1 MSSIPPPDGVTAPAV
16 LAAAIL
22 EHAGF
27 AIITTDTSGLITAF
41 NRMAEQLLGYAAA
54 DVVGKA
60 SPGMFHLEAE
70 VVARAGEFSRQLGID
85 MAPGFDVFVAKTR
98 LNLPNEH
105 EWTYVRRDGSGFPVL
120 LSVTALRDG
129 AGTVIGFLGMAVDLS
144 ARKRAEQAARNS
156 EQRYQQV
163 FDENPTPML
172 VYDVTNLEIVAANDA
187 LLTLYG
193 YRHDVLLGQ
202 PLSMLYPPSEHEALR
217 QQVDHIS
224 RRDNAP
230 LRRRWKNCKRD
241 GAPLLVDV
249 VSRWQS
255 FDERMT
261 RLVVFND
268 VTDRVAAET
277 QLQDQQHFMQ
287 SLLEALPTPIFY
299 KDSAGRYLGANQA
312 FYDLLGVTPAQY
324 VGKTVEELSPPALAA
339 RYRAAD
345 EALFGQ
351 PDQTQS
357 YEAQVRSGSGEMR
370 DVVFVKAVFRDHQ
383 NQVAG
388 LIGAILDMTERH
400 RAEQAVQES
409 EARLAQILHNSPLPV
424 FVIDEEHRIVIWN
437 PACERIFG
445 MPADQLLGSRDAWRA
460 FYPSARPVMADI
472 ILDGGQENEVAN
484 YYQDAYRRSSFNPD
498 AFEAEGFFPQMDEG
512 RGRWLYF
519 TASPLR
525 DGTGK
530 VVGAIETLVDIS
542 ERKTA
547 EAQTRQLTAELEQR
561 VVLRTRELATA
572 NDDLKRAM
580 GQLVQTEKLASLGNL
595 VAGVAH
601 ELNTPLGNML
611 TVATTLHQCVLEFD
625 ASVASGGLRR
635 SVLADFVNRSLEAT
649 RLLERSAERA
659 SELISHFKQVA
670 VDQTSVRRRK
680 FDLAKVV
687 EETLFTLR
695 PTLGKMTHQ
704 LVTDIAPG
712 IVMDSYPGPLE
723 QVLINFVTN
732 SLVHGFE
739 GRSHGTMHI
748 QAYQAGD
755 RLILVYRDDG
765 AGMAAA
771 AVSHAFDPFF
781 TTRLGKGGSGLG
793 LYIVYNMVTAVL
805 GGRIELRSQPQAG
818 VEFVISLPLVVSTR
832 PVSGVIE

>member
-1 MSSIPPPDGVTAPAV
+1 MTPTQLPAEVTTHTV

-27 AIITTDTSGLITAF
+27 AIITTDTCGVITAF
-41 NRMAEQLLGYAAA
+41 NRMAEQLLGYAAT
-54 DVVGKA
+54 DLVGQA
-60 SPGMFHLEAE
+60 SPALFHLEAE
-70 VVARAGEFSRQLGID
+70 VLARSGEFSRQLGREI
-85 MAPGFDVFVAKTR
+85 APGFEVFVAKTR

-105 EWTYVRRDGSGFPVL
+105 EWTYVRRDGSTFPVL

-129 AGTVIGFLGMAVDLS
+129 TGAVNGFLGMAVDLS
-144 ARKRAEQAARNS
+144 ARKQAELAARNS
-156 EQRYQQV
+156 EQRYQHV
-163 FDENPTPML
+163 FDQNPIPML
-172 VYDVTNLEIVAANDA
+172 VYDVSNLEIVAANHA
-187 LLTLYG
+187 LQTLYG
-193 YRHDVLLGQ
+193 YHQESLQGQLL
-202 PLSMLYPPSEHEALR
+202 LVLYPSSEHAALR
-217 QQVDHIS
+217 QQVAYLS
-224 RRDNAP
+224 RRENVP
-230 LRRRWKNCKRD
+230 LRRRWKNQKRD
-241 GAPLLVDV
+241 GSPLLVDA
-249 VSRWQS
+249 VSRWQT
-255 FDERMT
+255 FDDRQT

-268 VTDRVAAET
+268 VTERVAAET
-277 QLQDQQHFMQ
+277 QLQDQRQFMQ

-299 KDSAGRYLGANQA
+299 KDRAGRYLGANRA
-312 FYDLLGVTPAQY
+312 YYDFLGVTAEQY
-324 VGKTVEELSPPALAA
+324 VGKAVEDLSPPALAA

-345 EALFGQ
+345 EALFDMPG
-351 PDQTQS
+351 QTQT
-357 YEAQVRSGSGEMR
+357 YEAQVRVKGGELR

-388 LIGAILDMTERH
+388 LIGVILDVTERR

-424 FVIDEEHRIVIWN
+424 FVIDAEHRIVMWN
-437 PACERIFG
+437 PACERSFG
-445 MPADQLLGSRDAWRA
+445 VPADQLLGTRDAWRA

-484 YYQDAYRRSSFNPD
+484 YYQDGYRRSSFNPE
-498 AFEAEGFFPQMDEG
+498 AFEAEGFFPQMAGG

-519 TASPLR
+519 TAAPLR
-525 DGTGK
+525 DGSGK

-542 ERKTA
+542 ERKAA
-547 EAQTRQLTAELEQR
+547 EAQALQLTAELEQR
-561 VVLRTRELATA
+561 VVLRTQELAAA

-611 TVATTLHQCVLEFD
+611 TVATTLHQCVQEFD
-625 ASVASGGLRR
+625 ASVARGGLRR
-635 SVLADFVNRSLEAT
+635 SALADFVSRSLEAT
-649 RLLERSAERA
+649 HLLERSAERA

-680 FDLAKVV
+680 FDLARVV

-695 PTLGKMTHQ
+695 PMLGKVTHR

-723 QVLINFVTN
+723 QVLTNFVTN
-732 SLVHGFE
+732 SLLHGFE
-739 GRSHGTMHI
+739 GRRHGAMHI
-748 QAYQAGD
+748 QAYQEGE
-755 RLILVYRDDG
+755 RVVLIYRDDG
-765 AGMAAA
+765 AGMSATAA
-771 AVSHAFDPFF
+771 SHAFDPFF

-805 GGRIELRSQPQAG
+805 GGQIDLHSQPQAG
-818 VEFVISLPLVVSTR
+818 VEFVIDLPLVASTK
-832 PVSGVIE
+832 PATGVIE

>member
-1 MSSIPPPDGVTAPAV
+1 MNTTQLPTEVTTHTV

-27 AIITTDTSGLITAF
+27 AIITTDTLGVITAF
-41 NRMAEQLLGYAAA
+41 NRMAEQMLGYAAA
-54 DVVGKA
+54 DLVGQT
-60 SPGMFHLEAE
+60 SPALFHLEAE
-70 VVARAGEFSRQLGID
+70 VLARAGEFSLQLGREI
-85 MAPGFDVFVAKTR
+85 APGFEVFVAKTR

-105 EWTYVRRDGSGFPVL
+105 EWTYVRRDGSTLPVL
-120 LSVTALRDG
+120 LSVTALCDG
-129 AGTVIGFLGMAVDLS
+129 TGAVIGFLGMAVDLS
-144 ARKRAEQAARNS
+144 ARKQAELAARNS
-156 EQRYQQV
+156 EQRYQHV
-163 FDENPTPML
+163 FDDNPIPML
-172 VYDVTNLEIVAANDA
+172 VYDVSNLEIVAVNHA
-187 LLTLYG
+187 LQVLYG
-193 YRHDVLLGQ
+193 YHQETLRGQLL
-202 PLSMLYPPSEHEALR
+202 SVLYPASEHAALR
-217 QQVDHIS
+217 QQVAHIS
-224 RRDNAP
+224 RRDNVP
-230 LRRRWKNCKRD
+230 LRRRWKNQKRD
-241 GAPLLVDV
+241 GSPLLVDV

-255 FDERMT
+255 FDDRQT

-268 VTDRVAAET
+268 VTEQVAAET
-277 QLQDQQHFMQ
+277 QLQDQRQFMQ

-299 KDSAGRYLGANQA
+299 KDRAGRYLGGNRA
-312 FYDLLGVTPAQY
+312 YDDFLGVTAAQY
-324 VGKTVEELSPPALAA
+324 VGKAVEDLSPPELAA

-345 EALFGQ
+345 EALFDMPG
-351 PDQTQS
+351 QTQT
-357 YEAQVRSGSGEMR
+357 YEAQVQVKGGELR

-383 NQVAG
+383 YQVAG
-388 LIGAILDMTERH
+388 LIGVILDVTERR

-424 FVIDEEHRIVIWN
+424 FVIDAAHHLVIWN

-445 MPADQLLGSRDAWRA
+445 MPADQLLGTRDAWRA

-484 YYQDAYRRSSFNPD
+484 YYPDAYRRSSFNPD

-512 RGRWLYF
+512 RGRWIYF

-525 DGTGK
+525 DGSGK

-542 ERKTA
+542 ERKAA
-547 EAQTRQLTAELEQR
+547 EAQALQLTAELEQR
-561 VVLRTRELATA
+561 VVLRTQELAAA

-635 SVLADFVNRSLEAT
+635 SVLGDFVSRSLEAT
-649 RLLERSAERA
+649 RLIERSAERA

-687 EETLFTLR
+687 GETLFTLR
-695 PTLGKMTHQ
+695 PMLGKMTHQ

-712 IVMDSYPGPLE
+712 ILMDSYPGPLE
-723 QVLINFVTN
+723 QVLTNFVTN
-732 SLVHGFE
+732 SLLHGFE

-748 QAYQAGD
+748 QARQEGG
-755 RLILVYRDDG
+755 RVILVYRDDG
-765 AGMAAA
+765 AGMSAA

-805 GGRIELRSQPQAG
+805 GGRIDLNSQPQTG
-818 VEFVISLPLVVSTR
+818 VEFVIDLPLVVSTL
-832 PVSGVIE
+832 PVPGVIE

>member
-1 MSSIPPPDGVTAPAV
+1 MKPAPLSTELTTHTV

-22 EHAGF
+22 AHAGF
-27 AIITTDTSGLITAF
+27 AIITTDTSGVITAF

-54 DVVGKA
+54 DLVGQV
-60 SPGMFHLEAE
+60 SPAVFHLEAE
-70 VVARAGEFSRQLGID
+70 VLARAGEFSRQLGQDI
-85 MAPGFDVFVAKTR
+85 APGFEVFVAKTR

-105 EWTYVRRDGSGFPVL
+105 EWTYVRRDGSTFPVL
-120 LSVTALRDG
+120 LSVTALCDG
-129 AGTVIGFLGMAVDLS
+129 SGAVIGFLGMAVDLS
-144 ARKRAEQAARNS
+144 ARKQAELAARDS
-156 EQRYQQV
+156 EQRYQHV
-163 FDENPTPML
+163 FDENPVPML
-172 VYDVTNLEIVAANDA
+172 VYDVTNFEIVTANQA
-187 LLTLYG
+187 LCQLYG
-193 YRHDVLLGQ
+193 YAHAALLGQ
-202 PLSMLYPPSEHEALR
+202 PLTILYPSSEHEALR

-241 GAPLLVDV
+241 GSPLLVDV

-255 FDERMT
+255 FDARMT

-277 QLQDQQHFMQ
+277 RLQDQQHFMQ

-312 FYDLLGVTPAQY
+312 FYDFLGVTAKQY
-324 VGKTVEELSPPALAA
+324 VGKAVEDLSPPELAE

-345 EALFGQ
+345 EALFGH
-351 PDQTQS
+351 PEQTQT
-357 YEAQVRSGSGEMR
+357 YEAQVRSGSGELR
-370 DVVFVKAVFRDHQ
+370 DVVFIKAVFRDHQ

-388 LIGAILDMTERH
+388 LIGVILDMTERY

-424 FVIDEEHRIVIWN
+424 FVIDAEHRLVIWN

-484 YYQDAYRRSSFNPD
+484 YYPDAYRRSSFNPD

-512 RGRWLYF
+512 RGRWIYF

-525 DGTGK
+525 DGSGK

-542 ERKTA
+542 ERKAA

-561 VVLRTRELATA
+561 VVRRTQELAAA

-687 EETLFTLR
+687 DETLFTLR

-704 LVTDIAPG
+704 LVTDIEAG

-723 QVLINFVTN
+723 QVLTNFVTN
-732 SLVHGFE
+732 SLAHGFE

-748 QAYQAGD
+748 QAHQEGA
-755 RLILVYRDDG
+755 RVILVYRDDG
-765 AGMAAA
+765 AGMSAA

-805 GGRIELRSQPQAG
+805 GGRIELRSQPQTG
-818 VEFVISLPLVVSTR
+818 VEFVVNLPLVACTK